1 MRLIRCEGPREFLD
15 RAKPLL
21 LTDEACYNLLL
32 GVPANLIARAVAP
45 ASPLYFGVVMD
56 DDRVLAATMMTP
68 PHPLV
73 LSRIQHP
80 PTFALIAE
88 DLLATKMMPPG
99 VHGPVPVCE
108 QFAGIWQGLTGQR
121 HEQTMAQRI
130 YRLQEVRPVAG
141 VPGSLRRA
149 TAADRPLLLQW
160 LRAFNAEAFDEHAAP
175 TFDPEE
181 LADRRLEGQTE
192 ALYLWE
198 HDGPRALAGY
208 TGPTP
213 HGIRVGPVYTPPAHR
228 NKGYASACTAGLSQL
243 LLDQGYRFCFLYTDL
258 ANPTSNRIYQRIGYE
273 TVCDVTVHRFL
284 PGNSDEPSMGYC
296 P

>member
-1 MRLIRCEGPREFLD
+1 MGLIRCVGPQEFLD

-21 LTDEACYNLLL
+21 LTDEACHNLLL
-32 GVPANLIARAVAP
+32 GVPANLIARAAAP
-45 ASPLYFGVVMD
+45 ASPLYFAVVLD
-56 DDRVLAATMMTP
+56 DDRVLAAAMVTP

-73 LSRIQHP
+73 LSRVQRP
-80 PTFALIAE
+80 SASELIAQ
-88 DLLATKMMPPG
+88 DLMAAKMMPPG

-108 QFAGIWQGLTGQR
+108 QFAEIWQRLTGQR

-130 YRLQEVRPVAG
+130 YRLQEVRPVAD

-149 TAADRPLLLQW
+149 TAADRPLLIGW
-160 LRAFNAEAFDEHAAP
+160 LRAFNAEAFGEHATP

-181 LADRRLEGQTE
+181 LVDRRLEGLTE

-198 HDGPRALAGY
+198 HEGPRALAGH

-213 HGIRVGPVYTPPAHR
+213 HGIRVGPVYTPPEHR
-228 NKGYASACTAGLSQL
+228 THGYASACTAGLSQL

-258 ANPTSNRIYQRIGYE
+258 ANLTSNRIYQRIGYE
-273 TVCDVTVHRFL
+273 TVCDVTVHRF
-284 PGNSDEPSMGYC
+284 YRR
-296 P
+296 

>member
-1 MRLIRCEGPREFLD
+1 VKLIRCGGPQEFLD

-45 ASPLYFGVVMD
+45 ASPLYFAVVTD
-56 DDRVLAATMMTP
+56 DDRVLAAAMVTP

-73 LSRIQHP
+73 LSRIRHP
-80 PTFALIAE
+80 PAAEVIAQG
-88 DLLATKMMPPG
+88 LLAAKMMPPG
-99 VHGPVPVCE
+99 VHGPVPVGE

-149 TAADRPLLLQW
+149 TATDRPLLIQW
-160 LRAFNAEAFDEHAAP
+160 LRAFNAEAFGEHAP
-175 TFDPEE
+175 PFDPEE
-181 LADRRLEGQTE
+181 LADRRLQGRTEG
-192 ALYLWE
+192 LHLWE
-198 HDGPRALAGY
+198 HRGPRALAGY

-213 HGIRVGPVYTPPAHR
+213 HGIRVGPVYTPPEHR
-228 NKGYASACTAGLSQL
+228 NQGYASACTAALSQL

-258 ANPTSNRIYQRIGYE
+258 ANPTSNRIYQRIGYG
-273 TVCDVTVHRFL
+273 TVCDVTVHRFYR
-284 PGNSDEPSMGYC
+284 S
-296 P
+296 